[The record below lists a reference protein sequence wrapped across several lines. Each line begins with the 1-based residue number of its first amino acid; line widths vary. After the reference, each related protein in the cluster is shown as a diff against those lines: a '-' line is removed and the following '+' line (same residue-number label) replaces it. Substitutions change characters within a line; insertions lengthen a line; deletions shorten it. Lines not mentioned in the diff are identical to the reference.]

1 MLFVRDYRAAGDE
14 SGGRGRSVPDMTTLD
29 LGPATSTLADLV
41 ASVGDE
47 QLTLRT
53 PCTEYSVGDLVDH
66 VGGLAVAFTG
76 AARKQPVPGSEQG
89 GSGDAS
95 RLEAGWRDRI
105 AADLVELAEAWREPA
120 AYQGMTAAGGID
132 LPGEVAAAVAL
143 NEVVVHGWDLAT
155 ALGRPY
161 DVTDADVEACLT
173 FARPFSTPETAADR
187 GTAFGAVLPV
197 PAGATPLVE
206 LLALLGRRA

>member
-89 GSGDAS
+89 GTGDAS